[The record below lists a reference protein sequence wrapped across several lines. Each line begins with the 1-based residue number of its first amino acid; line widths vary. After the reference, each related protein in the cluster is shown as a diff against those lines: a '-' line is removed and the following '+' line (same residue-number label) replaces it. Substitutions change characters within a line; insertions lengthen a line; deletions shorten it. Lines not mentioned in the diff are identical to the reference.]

1 MKCDDVIT
9 LKQYGGTC
17 WFNAILTAIIYSD
30 ESRKLLL
37 EKSKTWDTSINI
49 FNTLSF
55 ILKNK
60 YFRTTEKEDDYKYFE
75 EMRPEKMLVDLNKYD
90 SNTFTFNPLKLNEGY
105 HHTMYI
111 QKVYKLL
118 GVNIL
123 YLDYNYQTN
132 KYYYSRYNTTD
143 EIIYRKSLRRTYKYS
158 DTKNKIDE
166 IIKNHDI
173 IIIKVLTKRIIDF
186 ELKKNPYPEH
196 YLITDKIINN
206 VDDITFKNQK
216 YNQDSVILSN
226 FNKFTAGIGGHAITG
241 IKCMGVKHV
250 YNGWARSTIDP
261 SLAREIIKEKGKIQI
276 PCEYMRF
283 EWKTDKPHKFILN
296 PKTCSLDDIP
306 KKNRTI
312 AFSFNDGERVMIYT
326 KVIKNNP
333 PIVLPEVKVVEPVF
347 IEVKI
352 PDALPDGTSVRA
364 ATTLQAI
371 IRRRLTQSLP
381 KPEPVPTV
389 STVKPVKTKICKEG
403 STLNTETNRCNKNC
417 TEIQEK
423 NPATGRC
430 RKLCTDIQIRN
441 PETGRC
447 KKIKEP
453 KAPKI
458 LKPTVPTPKVVPTVP
473 TSKVVPTVKKVPSSK
488 NETPEDII
496 IKSYDDPN
504 FPIIFYQQ
512 AQGNK
517 INSILEIIDKLI
529 NKNFFI
535 NIPDLFK
542 SNKRII
548 KTIFDKL
555 YNKSGKAKDVILSID
570 YIQNLIIDLIIYVS
584 GDEKYKVKKEVE
596 YLLYLG
602 TYNLIPSITPKLL
615 NEVRNYFKK

>member
-1 MKCDDVIT
+1 
-9 LKQYGGTC
+9 
-17 WFNAILTAIIYSD
+17 
-30 ESRKLLL
+30 
-37 EKSKTWDTSINI
+37 
-49 FNTLSF
+49 
-55 ILKNK
+55 
-60 YFRTTEKEDDYKYFE
+60 
-75 EMRPEKMLVDLNKYD
+75 
-90 SNTFTFNPLKLNEGY
+90 
-105 HHTMYI
+105 
-111 QKVYKLL
+111 
-118 GVNIL
+118 
-123 YLDYNYQTN
+123 
-132 KYYYSRYNTTD
+132 
-143 EIIYRKSLRRTYKYS
+143 
-158 DTKNKIDE
+158 
-166 IIKNHDI
+166 
-173 IIIKVLTKRIIDF
+173 
-186 ELKKNPYPEH
+186 
-196 YLITDKIINN
+196 
-206 VDDITFKNQK
+206 
-216 YNQDSVILSN
+216 
-226 FNKFTAGIGGHAITG
+226 
-241 IKCMGVKHV
+241 
-250 YNGWARSTIDP
+250 
-261 SLAREIIKEKGKIQI
+261 
-276 PCEYMRF
+276 
-283 EWKTDKPHKFILN
+283 
-296 PKTCSLDDIP
+296 
-306 KKNRTI
+306 
-312 AFSFNDGERVMIYT
+312 MIYT

-371 IRRRLTQSLP
+371 IRRRLTQPLP
-381 KPEPVPTV
+381 KPEPEQ
-389 STVKPVKTKICKEG
+389 VKPVKPIKTKICKEG

-447 KKIKEP
+447 KKIKVP
-453 KAPKI
+453 K
-458 LKPTVPTPKVVPTVP
+458 VPTPKVVPTVP
-473 TSKVVPTVKKVPSSK
+473 TVPKVVPTVPKVVPPSKK
-488 NETPEDII
+488 ETPEDII

-529 NKNFFI
+529 NKNSFI

-615 NEVRNYFKK
+615 NEIKNYFS